1 MSMLIGLILA
11 VAAGQAPSADA
22 AGQADP
28 IVCKKEKLP
37 EVGTRF
43 RSKSICRKKSQWD
56 LEARLEK
63 EAAHD
68 FREKFTPYPTEKGR

>member
-1 MSMLIGLILA
+1 MSMLISLFLA
-11 VAAGQAPSADA
+11 AAAGQAPSANAPGPD
-22 AGQADP
+22 DP
-28 IVCKKEKLP
+28 VVCKKEKLP